1 MYATAFAVAD
11 DDSPAAAE
19 AAGFDAATATMRGRF
34 TGGDGSDG
42 VPDVLLV
49 SGFPA
54 REECVLKG
62 VSRVYG
68 SAVPVFGGSAADDD
82 LSGNWWMLASD
93 DVVRP
98 RCAGGAGVLLTALR
112 PTVQVAITLTALHA
126 QTRRS
131 GVVTKA
137 GADGRTIVEIDGRP
151 AASVYDEWSD
161 GALGYK
167 AALGSESDVGGA
179 CNILS
184 ESTLYPLAREIQDGD
199 GLRVH
204 HLLHPAFTYPDGSL
218 STFAD
223 VREGETLL
231 MMRAKAEG
239 LVSAVGGATSK
250 ALAWAGPGFERPSG
264 AMVIYCAGCFLATR
278 PHISAVAESIRR
290 GLSGGG
296 DGGGGTCPPFVG
308 AFTYGEQGPI
318 GENTHANLMYNV
330 LAFGGPKPHSGG
342 EDASKEPLS
351 ARELAG
357 RSVSETAAIAAMRE
371 QAKQRGDAAL
381 VERLDAAAAAA
392 AAEPRGV
399 ETLVDEL
406 RELLLHGGVYGS
418 LLQLFSDLDASGL
431 SKVRLPDF
439 HAHLTARLGFRVSD
453 EEWAALAEFLD
464 ADGDGTLSYR
474 EIFALLQAGSPK
486 GRPPESP
493 TWGRSA
499 SRGRM

>member
-1 MYATAFAVAD
+1 
-11 DDSPAAAE
+11 
-19 AAGFDAATATMRGRF
+19 
-34 TGGDGSDG
+34 
-42 VPDVLLV
+42 
-49 SGFPA
+49 
-54 REECVLKG
+54 
-62 VSRVYG
+62 
-68 SAVPVFGGSAADDD
+68 
-82 LSGNWWMLASD
+82 MLASD
-93 DVVRP
+93 DEGAP
-98 RCAGGAGVLLTALR
+98 RCAGARRASTRCVPPL
-112 PTVQVAITLTALHA
+112 AISTALHA

-161 GALGYK
+161 GALGAK
-167 AALGSESDVGGA
+167 RPPPSPPSGQGAARSDGGA

-290 GLSGGG
+290 GLSGGADG
-296 DGGGGTCPPFVG
+296 GGGGTCPPFVG

-318 GENTHANLMYNV
+318 GENTHANLMYNAT
-330 LAFGGPKPHSGG
+330 AFGGG
-342 EDASKEPLS
+342 
-351 ARELAG
+351 
-357 RSVSETAAIAAMRE
+357 
-371 QAKQRGDAAL
+371 
-381 VERLDAAAAAA
+381 
-392 AAEPRGV
+392 
-399 ETLVDEL
+399 
-406 RELLLHGGVYGS
+406 
-418 LLQLFSDLDASGL
+418 
-431 SKVRLPDF
+431 
-439 HAHLTARLGFRVSD
+439 
-453 EEWAALAEFLD
+453 
-464 ADGDGTLSYR
+464 GTLAARTPPRSR
-474 EIFALLQAGSPK
+474 CRRASSPAD
-486 GRPPESP
+486 R
-493 TWGRSA
+493 
-499 SRGRM
+499 